1 MKKIPSEVLE
11 KAKFLL
17 DSGGFVKYLGRSKDG
32 DIFYGAIEGCDT
44 GFPSVFIFNGRFVR
58 EVNGF
63 EALAVSRPFLKD

>member
-1 MKKIPSEVLE
+1 MLE

-17 DSGGFVKYLGRSKDG
+17 DRGGFVKYLGRSKDG

-58 EVNGF
+58 EINGF
-63 EALAVSRPFLKD
+63 EALAISRPFLKD